1 MKSHDAIQEAIAG
14 KTVEHAKALGLS
26 SSLVNNWQEPAVD
39 FSDSGALNP
48 LDRVETI
55 IHTAVRMKR
64 STQPYAPLH
73 YLAAACNHVAIPVP
87 CSNTNLKELT
97 AELLDAVGAF
107 GDLATECSAAMLDDD
122 LSRKEFAAIEKQ
134 AFQACREIM
143 EFVARAKVAAGG

>member
-1 MKSHDAIQEAIAG
+1 MRSHDSLQEAIAG
-14 KTVEHAKALGLS
+14 KTVDHAKALGLS
-26 SSLVNNWQEPAVD
+26 SSLVNKWQEPATD

-55 IHTAVRMKR
+55 IHTAVRLKR

-97 AELLDAVGAF
+97 AELLDAVSEF
-107 GDLATECSAAMLDDD
+107 GNLAAECSTAMSDGD
-122 LSRKEFAAIEKQ
+122 LSRKEALSIEKQ
-134 AFQACREIM
+134 AFKACREIM
-143 EFVARAKVAAGG
+143 EFVARAKVAAGV